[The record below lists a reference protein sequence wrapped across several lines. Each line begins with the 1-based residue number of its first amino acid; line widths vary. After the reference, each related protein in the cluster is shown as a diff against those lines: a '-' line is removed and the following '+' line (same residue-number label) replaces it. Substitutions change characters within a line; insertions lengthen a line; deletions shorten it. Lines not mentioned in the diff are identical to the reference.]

1 MAEGGYNAVFKAVDA
16 DDSIEAHIED
26 TLKGGSYL
34 NDKKLVDILFTNL
47 QTD

>member
-34 NDKKLVDILFTNL
+34 NDKKTCRCTCSRIP
-47 QTD
+47 